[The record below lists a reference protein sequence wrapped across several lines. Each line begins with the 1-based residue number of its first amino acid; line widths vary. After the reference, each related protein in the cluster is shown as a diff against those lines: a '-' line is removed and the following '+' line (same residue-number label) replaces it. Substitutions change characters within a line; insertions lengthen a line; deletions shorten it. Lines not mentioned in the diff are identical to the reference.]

1 MKYTLTLYTR
11 ATSSHVQRLALLL
24 VREPITR
31 SDTPPML
38 CRSDRKLSRGVE
50 VGLHP
55 ESIGQARVSD
65 RNAGD
70 RPHPHAQPRRDR
82 QTSGERDRW
91 TVTAGPSG
99 AGFGTALRRRRA
111 LSASYSRCLSSAA
124 HASATGGAESGVWAA
139 PAEGEGAAG
148 RHQLDAALSG
158 RSAPVCA
165 PLYCRLGRPLHL
177 PGVHLASRSGPTA
190 RQPAGRRWA
199 RRARPSRLEGGT
211 EPLSVRGIVGVLVGG
226 GRRGA
231 PRSGAASGGR
241 QQGALGLD
249 RQHRR
254 HVRFGALVGA
264 SAVMSCGDGSSR
276 AGLLCGRTDA
286 MATVVS
292 E

>member
-1 MKYTLTLYTR
+1 MHSCWRRTMIGVLGVCCRQIDCSGLGTPGWFRQKGGHGREGLKYTLTLYTR

-99 AGFGTALRRRRA
+99 AGFGTALRCHRA
-111 LSASYSRCLSSAA
+111 LSASYSRYLSSAT

-158 RSAPVCA
+158 RSAPGCA
-165 PLYCRLGRPLHL
+165 PL
-177 PGVHLASRSGPTA
+177 
-190 RQPAGRRWA
+190 
-199 RRARPSRLEGGT
+199 
-211 EPLSVRGIVGVLVGG
+211 
-226 GRRGA
+226 
-231 PRSGAASGGR
+231 
-241 QQGALGLD
+241 
-249 RQHRR
+249 
-254 HVRFGALVGA
+254 
-264 SAVMSCGDGSSR
+264 
-276 AGLLCGRTDA
+276 
-286 MATVVS
+286 
-292 E
+292 

>member
-1 MKYTLTLYTR
+1 
-11 ATSSHVQRLALLL
+11 VQICAK
-24 VREPITR
+24 V
-31 SDTPPML
+31 DA
-38 CRSDRKLSRGVE
+38 V
-50 VGLHP
+50 H
-55 ESIGQARVSD
+55 
-65 RNAGD
+65 
-70 RPHPHAQPRRDR
+70 RPHQHAQPRRDR
-82 QTSGERDRW
+82 QTRGERDRW

-158 RSAPVCA
+158 CSAPGCA
-165 PLYCRLGRPLHL
+165 PLYCRLGRPLRL
-177 PGVHLASRSGPTA
+177 PGLHLASRSRPTA
-190 RQPAGRRWA
+190 QQRAGRGWA

-211 EPLSVRGIVGVLVGG
+211 EPLSVRGIIGVLVGR

-231 PRSGAASGGR
+231 PRSGAAGGGR

-286 MATVVS
+286 MATVSRSRPPCSRVGGRRGTS
-292 E
+292 